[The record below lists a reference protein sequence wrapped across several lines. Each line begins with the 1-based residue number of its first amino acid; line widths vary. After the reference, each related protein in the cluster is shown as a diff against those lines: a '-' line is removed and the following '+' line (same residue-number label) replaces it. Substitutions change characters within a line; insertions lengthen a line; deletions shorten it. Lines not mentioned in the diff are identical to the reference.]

1 MHGKHGILTAVH
13 SESCGCIKSD
23 EKWSGVFFFRCVFGV
38 LNTIALNRFFQKI
51 RVQYGLEMAC
61 TPYTF
66 RKSRYIA
73 ILKFSCL
80 LYVGSAHSL

>member
-1 MHGKHGILTAVH
+1 M
-13 SESCGCIKSD
+13 
-23 EKWSGVFFFRCVFGV
+23 FGV
-38 LNTIALNRFFQKI
+38 LNTIALSSFFQKI
-51 RVQYGLEMAC
+51 RVQYSLEVAC

-80 LYVGSAHSL
+80 LYVGSAHSLVAMTRLTLRKVCRFLHVLVLP